1 MAIIRCI
8 NIMMM
13 MIIQTG
19 HMDTL
24 LPIVQSIVLSIVLH
38 LVVWY
43 VLGNAHFFGNNDLSK
58 PFYSNFIGS
67 CSKHRPRWFENYHVT
82 ISDQCS
88 VWCVLCPINPI
99 IVSRLRL
106 ESWAAVQSKTW
117 ELVFECLWLVL
128 RLGARNTKNDA
139 CCRLMCLVWPPPHL
153 PPFSCSPFIDF
164 WDG

>member
-1 MAIIRCI
+1 
-8 NIMMM
+8 MM
-13 MIIQTG
+13 MIIWTG

-24 LPIVQSIVLSIVLH
+24 LPIVQSIVLHS
-38 LVVWY
+38 VVWH

-67 CSKHRPRWFENYHVT
+67 CSKQRPGRFENYHVT

-88 VWCVLCPINPI
+88 VWCVLCSINPI

-117 ELVFECLWLVL
+117 KLVFECLWLVL
-128 RLGARNTKNDA
+128 RLGQGTRKMMLVVGWCVWFDLLPT
-139 CCRLMCLVWPPPHL
+139 CLLFHAL
-153 PPFSCSPFIDF
+153 LL
-164 WDG
+164 